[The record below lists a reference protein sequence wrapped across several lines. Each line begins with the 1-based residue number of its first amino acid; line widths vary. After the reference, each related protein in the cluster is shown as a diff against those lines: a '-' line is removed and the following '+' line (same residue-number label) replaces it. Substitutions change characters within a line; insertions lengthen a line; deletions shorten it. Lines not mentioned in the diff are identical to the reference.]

1 MSSARARA
9 GVILALEDEWVWPR
23 FVCPNLHGRDLREN
37 KWQMLLHIPIK
48 VENILLSHD
57 PRDFY
62 SLSKPRLW
70 IYPLH
75 KFLGLKELI
84 DIPACF
90 SLTKTFIGDFIPLL
104 LFFFYLN
111 YHQLDSDANSISRLK
126 TPQIFLQS
134 GKWILLE
141 LNTSSIPTNIYS
153 VSSIPEKY
161 RRNICRNLLFIL
173 AGLIL
178 AERNIH
184 SPTAIML
191 LRKKL
196 PYTCFVGAFILNNKT
211 FYKIYYIINLHVLY
225 I

>member
-1 MSSARARA
+1 MLILFQGWKLFRYSS
-9 GVILALEDEWVWPR
+9 
-23 FVCPNLHGRDLREN
+23 
-37 KWQMLLHIPIK
+37 
-48 VENILLSHD
+48 
-57 PRDFY
+57 
-62 SLSKPRLW
+62 SL
-70 IYPLH
+70 
-75 KFLGLKELI
+75 GNE
-84 DIPACF
+84 F
-90 SLTKTFIGDFIPLL
+90 S
-104 LFFFYLN
+104 
-111 YHQLDSDANSISRLK
+111 
-126 TPQIFLQS
+126 
-134 GKWILLE
+134 W
-141 LNTSSIPTNIYS
+141 SSILPPNIYS

-211 FYKIYYIINLHVLY
+211 FYKIYLGRCSSQNPQEPWVGRHQHEGDGLGRGAGRHRPEVGRPVHAGPRPQEECRWLRSSLVEGRGIMTMTKTMAVNVNSCNLHCTVPTL